1 MPLEPSAPNV
11 RKYTTISIPTPL
23 FQQVEKKIEGTGFR
37 SATEFIVYVTRVAI
51 AEGETMPGMMDTRP
65 RRPTEEAGLGTP
77 GAVREELARR

>member
-1 MPLEPSAPNV
+1 MPIDAANSP

-51 AEGETMPGMMDTRP
+51 TEENAQNATPPPAGHP
-65 RRPTEEAGLGTP
+65 RRLTP
-77 GAVREELARR
+77 DAPAREEMPYR